1 MRPGLRPL
9 PDTCMQELRALLTRR
24 RQLVEMLVAEKNRLG
39 SPPKSIRREIQEHI
53 RWLDAA

>member
-1 MRPGLRPL
+1 
-9 PDTCMQELRALLTRR
+9 
-24 RQLVEMLVAEKNRLG
+24 MLVAEKNRLG